1 MNKIHIVLLSGGS
14 GTRLWPLSNEARSKQ
29 FLKVLRNED
38 GEHVS
43 MVQRVFDQISRMVP
57 GADVTVATGASQVR
71 SLEMQVRGRYAEVVE
86 PERRDTA
93 PAIMLACEHLASEQ
107 GAGTGDPVVVM
118 PIDSYVED
126 AYFEKVLEVSR
137 AVGDGAADM
146 VLLGVEPTYPSE
158 KYGYI
163 VPEACDGASVLAV
176 SRFTEKP
183 EEAEAEGLISQ
194 GALWNCGVF
203 GFRLGYALGIL
214 ARYGSFASYG
224 DLRARYGE
232 LPRNSFDYE
241 VVERA
246 ESVAVIPYAGDW
258 KDLGTWNTL
267 TEEMPDASAG
277 RVAGIE
283 TCDNTHVINELH
295 MPLVAL
301 GLKDAVVVASPDGI
315 LVSDKHQSS
324 YMKPFVQR
332 VAEER
337 PMVERRS
344 WGEYRVIESIAFSD
358 GAKCLVKEM
367 TVEPGGQICYQRHE
381 GRDEQWT
388 VVSGE
393 GELVVNGAVIPI
405 RAGSAFRINRGDLH
419 GARAISRLRIVEIQL
434 GEVLAEDDV
443 ERFGYYWQPEEK
455 TEG

>member
-1 MNKIHIVLLSGGS
+1 MSKIHIVLLSGGS

-29 FLKVLRNED
+29 FLKVLRNES

-43 MVQRVFDQISRMVP
+43 MVQRVFDQITRMVP
-57 GADVTVATGASQVR
+57 EADITVATGASQVR

-93 PAIMLACEHLASEQ
+93 PAIMLACEHLYSEQ
-107 GAGTGDPVVVM
+107 QADQGDTVIVM

-126 AYFEKVLEVSR
+126 GYFAKVAEISR
-137 AVGDGAADM
+137 AVQSGVADM

-163 VPEACDGASVLAV
+163 VPERTNGEPMRRV

-183 EEAEAEGLISQ
+183 DEATVKELIAQ

-203 GFRLGYALGIL
+203 GFSLGYALDIL
-214 ARYGSFASYG
+214 ARYGKYDSYEG
-224 DLRARYGE
+224 LRARYGE
-232 LPRNSFDYE
+232 LPKNSFDYE

-246 ESVAVIPYAGDW
+246 ESVAVIPYAGGW

-283 TCDNTHVINELH
+283 TCENTHVINELH

-301 GLKDAVVVASPDGI
+301 GLKDTVVVASPDGI

-344 WGEYRVIESIAFSD
+344 WGEYRIIDSIAFSD

-381 GRDEQWT
+381 ERDEQWT

-393 GELVVNGAVIPI
+393 GELVVNGTVIPI

-419 GARAISRLRIVEIQL
+419 GARAISRLRIIEIQL
-434 GEVLAEDDV
+434 GEVLVEEDV
-443 ERFGYYWQPEEK
+443 ERFGCYWQSNDK